1 MGTSSLPLFI
11 VLFED
16 KGNDK
21 RLIVKLV
28 LRICTDTAAPIG
40 TEQATT
46 LSSPIDNL
54 RGKQAVSLTQFPDS
68 SFSANAYF

>member
-28 LRICTDTAAPIG
+28 LRIYTDTAAPIG

-46 LSSPIDNL
+46 PL
-54 RGKQAVSLTQFPDS
+54 LTH
-68 SFSANAYF
+68 